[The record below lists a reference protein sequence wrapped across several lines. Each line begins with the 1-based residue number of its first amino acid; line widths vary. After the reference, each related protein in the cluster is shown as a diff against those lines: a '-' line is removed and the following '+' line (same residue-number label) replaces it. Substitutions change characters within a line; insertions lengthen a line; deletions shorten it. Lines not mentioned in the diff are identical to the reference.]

1 MGIFKKRKSL
11 TDFSESLIKNEVTF
25 YEYRDMLTELAI
37 TMFDWKNLPLSIDKR
52 FLELTLFLNGQA
64 IFFKDEELGFLTLKS
79 INNGNFNVYGIP
91 KRRRAYA
98 DNNGYTRDLTDED
111 SVLIY
116 NNYLHTN
123 SVRIVEMYAHRLW
136 NLDRII
142 DVNTNAQKT
151 PILVRCKESQKLTL
165 KNVYKEFDG
174 NAPVIY
180 AYQQF
185 DPNDIQVLTTG
196 APYIADKIYTLKTQ
210 IVNEFLTRVGISN
223 TNYQK
228 RERLISEEVQR
239 SQGATI
245 ASRYSRLDMRRQACE
260 QINEMF
266 KLNIS
271 VDYREDYRVID
282 EIVDNTTDPSV
293 QTLDKGG
300 DNNE

>member
-111 SVLIY
+111 SILIY

-266 KLNIS
+266 NLNIS

-282 EIVDNTTDPSV
+282 EIVDNTTDSSV
-293 QTLDKGG
+293 QTLNEGG

>member
-282 EIVDNTTDPSV
+282 EIVDNTTDSSV

>member
-98 DNNGYTRDLTDED
+98 DNNGYTRDLSDED

-266 KLNIS
+266 NLNIS

-293 QTLDKGG
+293 QTLNKGG